1 MENPSPSSRA
11 EAFPVGLRVL
21 VVDDDPTWLKILEK
35 MLRKCSYEVT
45 TCGLARVALEIL
57 RERKDKF
64 DIVISDVNMPDMD
77 GFKLLE
83 HVGLEMDLPVIM
95 MSIDGETSRVMKGVQ
110 HGACDYLLKPV
121 RMKELKNIWQHVYRK
136 KMHEVREI
144 EGHDIAEELQII
156 RNGYENYEERNI
168 FNVGESNPLRKRKDV
183 DNKEQSDQEINDPAT
198 VKKARVVWSVD
209 LHQKF
214 VNAVNQIGFDKV
226 GPKKILDLM
235 NVPGLTRENVASHLQ
250 KYRLYLSRLQ
260 KQNEGRS
267 VGGSVNVQSESN
279 PKCPEGNSEL
289 RGPSQLHH
297 NNPARVYEGTSPKNQ
312 PQGTIPDTH
321 FKDFSSVIPLEVFD
335 EKKALRNDVP
345 DSRKTNN
352 TSQMESVLSFKKVP
366 PNVGSKSSVPAMP
379 KFQPWNEGVPVV
391 QFMQYPKHD
400 RERCSL
406 LEDYSCLPKPNQE
419 KPLSFNHFPTPP
431 PVISI
436 TCNVEKG
443 LSEVKPLIADYIK
456 TFSPMTC
463 TVDSVS
469 LQVTHGVINSQNI
482 DASTFN
488 VDESPKVKDGYL
500 DQALNPNFLPPSQ
513 DLSLISAKDLVSLP
527 DNVPLCSLEG
537 IGCFENVGLNSME
550 IFQCD
555 DLTTLTG
562 VQSNWYDGY
571 ELNSEHLYESVDY
584 PFIDECLFA

>member
-1 MENPSPSSRA
+1 M
-11 EAFPVGLRVL
+11 
-21 VVDDDPTWLKILEK
+21 
-35 MLRKCSYEVT
+35 
-45 TCGLARVALEIL
+45 
-57 RERKDKF
+57 
-64 DIVISDVNMPDMD
+64 
-77 GFKLLE
+77 
-83 HVGLEMDLPVIM
+83 
-95 MSIDGETSRVMKGVQ
+95 
-110 HGACDYLLKPV
+110 
-121 RMKELKNIWQHVYRK
+121 
-136 KMHEVREI
+136 
-144 EGHDIAEELQII
+144 
-156 RNGYENYEERNI
+156 
-168 FNVGESNPLRKRKDV
+168 
-183 DNKEQSDQEINDPAT
+183 
-198 VKKARVVWSVD
+198 
-209 LHQKF
+209 
-214 VNAVNQIGFDKV
+214 
-226 GPKKILDLM
+226 
-235 NVPGLTRENVASHLQ
+235 Q

-279 PKCPEGNSEL
+279 PKYPEGNSEL
-289 RGPSQLHH
+289 RSPNQLHH

-312 PQGTIPDTH
+312 PQGTVPDTH
-321 FKDFSSVIPLEVFD
+321 FKDFTSVIPLEVFD

-345 DSRKTNN
+345 DSRKTSN

-366 PNVGSKSSVPAMP
+366 SNVGNKSSVPAMP
-379 KFQPWNEGVPVV
+379 KYQSWNEGVPVV

-406 LEDYSCLPKPNQE
+406 LEDYSCLPKPDQE

-436 TCNVEKG
+436 TCNVEKDTKG
-443 LSEVKPLIADYIK
+443 LSEVKPLIADYVK

-469 LQVTHGVINSQNI
+469 LQVTHGVINSQHI

-488 VDESPKVKDGYL
+488 VDESPKVKDCNL
-500 DQALNPNFLPPSQ
+500 DQASNPNFLPPSQ

-550 IFQCD
+550 IFHYD

-562 VQSNWYDGY
+562 AQSNWYDGY

-584 PFIDECLFA
+584 PFIDGCLFA